1 MTAARGFV
9 RRLDV
14 RLVATLSSVA
24 VAGLLVSGL
33 ALYQI
38 LPNYFQ
44 EQAEKRLQSAAVAA
58 ALYTQ
63 DSAASRAITQ
73 PQQLLQREVR
83 EGRFLADTA
92 QTLANSFVQATV
104 TFYNADGTLA
114 ASAAP
119 TNAAV
124 LRANGLSV
132 DPDVGPQHTRFQVA
146 MPLLNPPLELDVSV
160 SDPYTSRISTLDA
173 VRGALVGAGL
183 LALLVSLLLGV
194 LVARR
199 LTRPLDRVRRVSARL
214 AQGQLDE
221 RVPPSGVMEVDELAQ
236 QFNVMADRLSRS
248 LRMLEADR
256 DRLRE
261 FVADVSH
268 ELRTPIAALR
278 TFNELQ
284 REGEVDSA
292 TRAEF
297 LDRSTEQ
304 IRRLEWLSTNLLD
317 LSRIDA
323 GIFPLDMH
331 WGDLRDAL
339 GAVVEAYAEMAEE
352 RSVSLSSETP
362 ASPVSARFDHERMI
376 QLVSNLVG
384 NALKFTPAGGEVRI
398 QLAEAADEVVITVS
412 DTGPGIPADELP
424 RIFERFYRGTNVGE
438 ARASGSGL
446 GLAISRSI
454 VEMHGGSIDVASVEG
469 QGATFVVR
477 LPRAGTQ
484 PDQDE

>member
-1 MTAARGFV
+1 
-9 RRLDV
+9 
-14 RLVATLSSVA
+14 
-24 VAGLLVSGL
+24 
-33 ALYQI
+33 
-38 LPNYFQ
+38 
-44 EQAEKRLQSAAVAA
+44 
-58 ALYTQ
+58 
-63 DSAASRAITQ
+63 
-73 PQQLLQREVR
+73 
-83 EGRFLADTA
+83 
-92 QTLANSFVQATV
+92 
-104 TFYNADGTLA
+104 
-114 ASAAP
+114 
-119 TNAAV
+119 
-124 LRANGLSV
+124 
-132 DPDVGPQHTRFQVA
+132 
-146 MPLLNPPLELDVSV
+146 
-160 SDPYTSRISTLDA
+160 
-173 VRGALVGAGL
+173 
-183 LALLVSLLLGV
+183 
-194 LVARR
+194 
-199 LTRPLDRVRRVSARL
+199 
-214 AQGQLDE
+214 
-221 RVPPSGVMEVDELAQ
+221 
-236 QFNVMADRLSRS
+236 MADRLSRS

-284 REGEVDSA
+284 REGDVDSA

-323 GIFPLDMH
+323 GIFPLDVH

-362 ASPVSARFDHERMI
+362 ATPVDVRFDHERMI
-376 QLVSNLVG
+376 QLMSNLVG

-398 QLAEAADEVVITVS
+398 QLSEAVDEVVITVS
-412 DTGPGIPADELP
+412 DTGPGIPAAELP

-477 LPRAGTQ
+477 LPRAGMQ

>member
-1 MTAARGFV
+1 
-9 RRLDV
+9 
-14 RLVATLSSVA
+14 
-24 VAGLLVSGL
+24 
-33 ALYQI
+33 
-38 LPNYFQ
+38 
-44 EQAEKRLQSAAVAA
+44 
-58 ALYTQ
+58 
-63 DSAASRAITQ
+63 
-73 PQQLLQREVR
+73 
-83 EGRFLADTA
+83 
-92 QTLANSFVQATV
+92 
-104 TFYNADGTLA
+104 
-114 ASAAP
+114 
-119 TNAAV
+119 
-124 LRANGLSV
+124 
-132 DPDVGPQHTRFQVA
+132 
-146 MPLLNPPLELDVSV
+146 MPMLNPPLQLDVSV
-160 SDPYTSRISTLDA
+160 SDPYTSRVSTLNA

-183 LALLVSLLLGV
+183 LAVLVSLLLGV

-284 REGEVDSA
+284 REGDVDSA

-323 GIFPLDMH
+323 GIFPLDVH

-362 ASPVSARFDHERMI
+362 ATPVDVRFDHERMI
-376 QLVSNLVG
+376 QLMSNLVG

-398 QLAEAADEVVITVS
+398 QLSETVDEVVITVS
-412 DTGPGIPADELP
+412 DTGPGIPAAELP

-477 LPRAGTQ
+477 LPRAGMQ